1 MSTEVSSNAAG
12 NTGQAAGAQP
22 SAPAKMSR
30 ESVTIIATLL
40 VATFVVILNETIM
53 NVALQRLMVDLGVDA
68 PTVQWLATGFML
80 TMAVVIPTT
89 GFILQS
95 LSTRAVFMLAM
106 GLFTGGTALAAAAP
120 GFEIL
125 LLARIIQAGGTAIM
139 LPLLMTTIL
148 TLVPV
153 ARRGAVMGNVSI
165 AISVAPAMGPTVSG
179 LILEHFTWRFMF
191 VFVLLDL
198 RAFNIRMFTVS
209 VLLMVVAMMALFG
222 GVILLPLY
230 LQEIRGLG
238 SLETGLVLLP
248 GGLAMGLLG
257 PVIGRI
263 FDKVGPLPLT
273 LSGSVLMVLALW
285 QFSMLDAG
293 TPVWWI
299 VTLHVGLSFG
309 LAFLFTP
316 AFTTGLNPLPPH
328 LYSHGSAIMST
339 SQQVA
344 GAAGTA
350 LLVSIFAFVSASSG
364 MVAGMNAA
372 FLAATVIAAAAVV
385 LSAMTRK
392 TEGAG
397 AGHGA
402 HSPNWVARTVFLTQ
416 QNECSRYFLGSAGV
430 ELAQF
435 LDQHV
440 RGLDDAVVPEPGQDG
455 VAGAGEDVVDL
466 AAGHPEVRRAL
477 FAHHDQG
484 LQRQFQERLG
494 RHVRGDDG
502 LDLADTGAHQFALL
516 LALGRAGGQ
525 LVGQGQHRKR
535 HPGREGSAGLQP
547 ALQDGECA
555 VVIPG
560 GDGALVLGGPVG
572 LDAVVHGHRRIV
584 DGQPLHREGPGRVQ
598 GNGTAEA
605 VAEHV
610 RAGGVL
616 HDGREVPDVHVQR
629 VILRLR

>member
-1 MSTEVSSNAAG
+1 MSTEVSSNPSGKPGRPGPVAALKS
-12 NTGQAAGAQP
+12 AAP
-22 SAPAKMSR
+22 EKMSR

-68 PTVQWLATGFML
+68 PTVQWLSTGFML

-106 GLFTGGTALAAAAP
+106 GLFAGGTALAAVAP
-120 GFEIL
+120 GFEVL
-125 LLARIIQAGGTAIM
+125 LLARLIQAGGTAIM

-153 ARRGAVMGNVSI
+153 SRRGAVMGNVSI

-191 VFVLLDL
+191 VFVLPVALTALAIGAKYLTNVGETEKTKLDFFSVVLTIPAFGGLVYGLSQIGGGNGGQGGPNTAAIAALVIGVASLIVFVLRQLRLQKAEAPLLDL
-198 RAFNIRMFTVS
+198 RAFNFRMFTVS

-238 SLETGLVLLP
+238 SLETGLALLP

-257 PVIGRI
+257 PFIGRL

-273 LSGSVLMVLALW
+273 VTGSVLMVLALW

-309 LAFLFTP
+309 LALLFTP

-339 SQQVA
+339 TQQVA

-350 LLVSIFAFVSASSG
+350 LLVSIFAVVSAVSG
-364 MVAGMNAA
+364 LVAGMSAA
-372 FLAATVIAAAAVV
+372 FLTATVIALAAVV
-385 LSAMTRK
+385 LSAMMRK
-392 TEGAG
+392 TEGA
-397 AGHGA
+397 APGHGA
-402 HSPNWVARTVFLTQ
+402 H
-416 QNECSRYFLGSAGV
+416 
-430 ELAQF
+430 
-435 LDQHV
+435 
-440 RGLDDAVVPEPGQDG
+440 
-455 VAGAGEDVVDL
+455 
-466 AAGHPEVRRAL
+466 
-477 FAHHDQG
+477 
-484 LQRQFQERLG
+484 
-494 RHVRGDDG
+494 
-502 LDLADTGAHQFALL
+502 
-516 LALGRAGGQ
+516 
-525 LVGQGQHRKR
+525 
-535 HPGREGSAGLQP
+535 
-547 ALQDGECA
+547 
-555 VVIPG
+555 
-560 GDGALVLGGPVG
+560 
-572 LDAVVHGHRRIV
+572 
-584 DGQPLHREGPGRVQ
+584 
-598 GNGTAEA
+598 
-605 VAEHV
+605 
-610 RAGGVL
+610 
-616 HDGREVPDVHVQR
+616 
-629 VILRLR
+629 

>member
-1 MSTEVSSNAAG
+1 MSTEVSSNAS
-12 NTGQAAGAQP
+12 GQPGPPGQSGQSAAVKP
-22 SAPAKMSR
+22 APEKLSR

-40 VATFVVILNETIM
+40 VATIVVILNETIM

-68 PTVQWLATGFML
+68 PTVQWLSTGFML

-106 GLFTGGTALAAAAP
+106 GLFAGGTALAAVAP

-148 TLVPV
+148 TLVPL

-191 VFVLLDL
+191 VFVLPVALAALAIGAKYLTNVGETEKTKLDFFSVLLTVPAFGGLVYGLSQIGGQGGQGGPSTAAIAALVIGVASLAVFVLRQLRLQKAEAPLLDL
-198 RAFNIRMFTVS
+198 RAFNFRMFTVS

-222 GVILLPLY
+222 AVILLPLY

-238 SLETGLVLLP
+238 SLETGLALLP

-257 PVIGRI
+257 PFIGRL

-273 LSGSVLMVLALW
+273 VTGSVLMVGTLW

-293 TPVWWI
+293 TAVWWI
-299 VTLHVGLSFG
+299 VTLHVLLSFG
-309 LAFLFTP
+309 LALLFTP

-350 LLVSIFAFVSASSG
+350 LLVSIFAVVSASSG
-364 MVAGMNAA
+364 LVAGMSAA
-372 FLAATVIAAAAVV
+372 FLTATAIALAAVV
-385 LSAMTRK
+385 LSAMMRK
-392 TEGAG
+392 TEGA
-397 AGHGA
+397 APGHAA
-402 HSPNWVARTVFLTQ
+402 H
-416 QNECSRYFLGSAGV
+416 
-430 ELAQF
+430 
-435 LDQHV
+435 
-440 RGLDDAVVPEPGQDG
+440 
-455 VAGAGEDVVDL
+455 
-466 AAGHPEVRRAL
+466 
-477 FAHHDQG
+477 
-484 LQRQFQERLG
+484 
-494 RHVRGDDG
+494 
-502 LDLADTGAHQFALL
+502 
-516 LALGRAGGQ
+516 
-525 LVGQGQHRKR
+525 
-535 HPGREGSAGLQP
+535 
-547 ALQDGECA
+547 
-555 VVIPG
+555 
-560 GDGALVLGGPVG
+560 
-572 LDAVVHGHRRIV
+572 
-584 DGQPLHREGPGRVQ
+584 
-598 GNGTAEA
+598 
-605 VAEHV
+605 
-610 RAGGVL
+610 
-616 HDGREVPDVHVQR
+616 
-629 VILRLR
+629 

>member
-1 MSTEVSSNAAG
+1 
-12 NTGQAAGAQP
+12 
-22 SAPAKMSR
+22 MSR

-68 PTVQWLATGFML
+68 PTVQWLSTGFML

-106 GLFTGGTALAAAAP
+106 GLFAGGTALAAVAP

-125 LLARIIQAGGTAIM
+125 LLARIVQAGGTAIM

-148 TLVPV
+148 TLVPL
-153 ARRGAVMGNVSI
+153 AKRGAVMGNVSI

-179 LILEHFTWRFMF
+179 MILEHFTWRFMF
-191 VFVLLDL
+191 VFVLPVALVALAIGARYLTNIGETEKTKLDILSVLLTVPAFGGLVYGLSQIGGGHGGQAGPSAVAIAALVIGVASLTVFVLRQLRLQKAEAPLLDL
-198 RAFNIRMFTVS
+198 RAFNFRMFTVS

-257 PVIGRI
+257 PFIGRL
-263 FDKVGPLPLT
+263 FDRIGPLPLT
-273 LSGSVLMVLALW
+273 VTGSILMVLSLW

-309 LAFLFTP
+309 LALLFTP

-339 SQQVA
+339 TQQVA

-350 LLVSIFAFVSASSG
+350 LLVSIFAVVSASSG
-364 MVAGMNAA
+364 PVAGMSAA
-372 FLAATVIAAAAVV
+372 FLTATVIALAAVV
-385 LSAMTRK
+385 LSAMMRK
-392 TEGAG
+392 TEGA
-397 AGHGA
+397 APGHGPA
-402 HSPNWVARTVFLTQ
+402 H
-416 QNECSRYFLGSAGV
+416 
-430 ELAQF
+430 
-435 LDQHV
+435 
-440 RGLDDAVVPEPGQDG
+440 
-455 VAGAGEDVVDL
+455 
-466 AAGHPEVRRAL
+466 
-477 FAHHDQG
+477 
-484 LQRQFQERLG
+484 
-494 RHVRGDDG
+494 
-502 LDLADTGAHQFALL
+502 
-516 LALGRAGGQ
+516 
-525 LVGQGQHRKR
+525 
-535 HPGREGSAGLQP
+535 
-547 ALQDGECA
+547 
-555 VVIPG
+555 
-560 GDGALVLGGPVG
+560 
-572 LDAVVHGHRRIV
+572 
-584 DGQPLHREGPGRVQ
+584 
-598 GNGTAEA
+598 
-605 VAEHV
+605 
-610 RAGGVL
+610 
-616 HDGREVPDVHVQR
+616 
-629 VILRLR
+629 

>member
-1 MSTEVSSNAAG
+1 MSTEVSSNAS
-12 NTGQAAGAQP
+12 GQPGPPGQSGQSAAVKP
-22 SAPAKMSR
+22 APEKLSR

-68 PTVQWLATGFML
+68 PTVQWLSTGFML

-106 GLFTGGTALAAAAP
+106 GLFAGGTALAAVAP

-148 TLVPV
+148 TLVPL

-191 VFVLLDL
+191 VFVLPVALAALAIGAKYLTNVGETEKTKLDFFSVLLTVPAFGGLVYGLSQIGGQGGQGGPSTAAIAALVIGVASLAVFVLRQLRLQKAEAPLLDL
-198 RAFNIRMFTVS
+198 RAFNFRMFTVS

-222 GVILLPLY
+222 AVILLPLY

-238 SLETGLVLLP
+238 SLETGLALLP

-257 PVIGRI
+257 PFIGRL

-273 LSGSVLMVLALW
+273 VTGSVLMVGTLW

-293 TPVWWI
+293 TAVWWI
-299 VTLHVGLSFG
+299 VTLHVLLSFG
-309 LAFLFTP
+309 LALLFTP

-350 LLVSIFAFVSASSG
+350 LLVSIFAVVSASSG
-364 MVAGMNAA
+364 LVAGMSAA
-372 FLAATVIAAAAVV
+372 FLTATAIALAAVV
-385 LSAMTRK
+385 LSAMMRK
-392 TEGAG
+392 TVGA
-397 AGHGA
+397 APGHAA
-402 HSPNWVARTVFLTQ
+402 H
-416 QNECSRYFLGSAGV
+416 
-430 ELAQF
+430 
-435 LDQHV
+435 
-440 RGLDDAVVPEPGQDG
+440 
-455 VAGAGEDVVDL
+455 
-466 AAGHPEVRRAL
+466 
-477 FAHHDQG
+477 
-484 LQRQFQERLG
+484 
-494 RHVRGDDG
+494 
-502 LDLADTGAHQFALL
+502 
-516 LALGRAGGQ
+516 
-525 LVGQGQHRKR
+525 
-535 HPGREGSAGLQP
+535 
-547 ALQDGECA
+547 
-555 VVIPG
+555 
-560 GDGALVLGGPVG
+560 
-572 LDAVVHGHRRIV
+572 
-584 DGQPLHREGPGRVQ
+584 
-598 GNGTAEA
+598 
-605 VAEHV
+605 
-610 RAGGVL
+610 
-616 HDGREVPDVHVQR
+616 
-629 VILRLR
+629 

>member
-1 MSTEVSSNAAG
+1 MSTEVSSNASG
-12 NTGQAAGAQP
+12 QPVQSGQAAASRP
-22 SAPAKMSR
+22 SAPEKMSR

-68 PTVQWLATGFML
+68 PTVQWLSTGFML

-106 GLFTGGTALAAAAP
+106 GLFAGGTALAAVAP

-125 LLARIIQAGGTAIM
+125 LLARIVQAGGTAIM

-148 TLVPV
+148 TLVPL
-153 ARRGAVMGNVSI
+153 AKRGAVMGNVSI

-179 LILEHFTWRFMF
+179 MILEHFTWRFMF
-191 VFVLLDL
+191 VFVLPVALVALAIGARYLTNIGETEKTKLDILSVLLTVPAFGGLVYGLSQIGGGHGGQSGPGTVAIAALVIGVASLTVFVLRQLRLQKAEAPLLDL
-198 RAFNIRMFTVS
+198 RAFNFRMFTVS

-257 PVIGRI
+257 PFIGRL
-263 FDKVGPLPLT
+263 FDRIGPLPLT
-273 LSGSVLMVLALW
+273 VTGSILMVLSLW

-309 LAFLFTP
+309 LALLFTP

-339 SQQVA
+339 TQQVA

-350 LLVSIFAFVSASSG
+350 LLVSIFAVVSASSG
-364 MVAGMNAA
+364 PVAGMSAA
-372 FLAATVIAAAAVV
+372 FLTATVIALAAVV
-385 LSAMTRK
+385 LSAMMRK
-392 TEGAG
+392 TEGA
-397 AGHGA
+397 APGHGPA
-402 HSPNWVARTVFLTQ
+402 H
-416 QNECSRYFLGSAGV
+416 
-430 ELAQF
+430 
-435 LDQHV
+435 
-440 RGLDDAVVPEPGQDG
+440 
-455 VAGAGEDVVDL
+455 
-466 AAGHPEVRRAL
+466 
-477 FAHHDQG
+477 
-484 LQRQFQERLG
+484 
-494 RHVRGDDG
+494 
-502 LDLADTGAHQFALL
+502 
-516 LALGRAGGQ
+516 
-525 LVGQGQHRKR
+525 
-535 HPGREGSAGLQP
+535 
-547 ALQDGECA
+547 
-555 VVIPG
+555 
-560 GDGALVLGGPVG
+560 
-572 LDAVVHGHRRIV
+572 
-584 DGQPLHREGPGRVQ
+584 
-598 GNGTAEA
+598 
-605 VAEHV
+605 
-610 RAGGVL
+610 
-616 HDGREVPDVHVQR
+616 
-629 VILRLR
+629 

>member
-1 MSTEVSSNAAG
+1 MSTELSSNAPGDPAQA
-12 NTGQAAGAQP
+12 TGAQASAQAAPAT
-22 SAPAKMSR
+22 PAKMSR

-53 NVALQRLMVDLGVDA
+53 NVALQRLMVDLRIDA
-68 PTVQWLATGFML
+68 PTVQWLSTGFML

-106 GLFTGGTALAAAAP
+106 GLFAGGTALAAAAP

-125 LLARIIQAGGTAIM
+125 LLARIVQAGGTAIM

-179 LILEHFTWRFMF
+179 LILEHFSWRFMF
-191 VFVLLDL
+191 VFVLPVALAALALGAKYLTNVGETEKTKLDFLSVFLTIPAFGGVVYGLSQIGGGQGGQGGPGTAAIGALVIGVASLAVFVLRQLRLQRAEAPLLDL
-198 RAFNIRMFTVS
+198 RAFNFRMFTVS

-238 SLETGLVLLP
+238 SLETGLALLP

-273 LSGSVLMVLALW
+273 VTGSILMVLSLW

-293 TPVWWI
+293 TAVWWI

-309 LAFLFTP
+309 LALLFTP

-339 SQQVA
+339 TQQVA

-350 LLVSIFAFVSASSG
+350 LLVSIFAVVSAASG
-364 MVAGMNAA
+364 LVAGMNAA
-372 FLAATVIAAAAVV
+372 FLTATVIALAAVV
-385 LSAMTRK
+385 LSAMMRK
-392 TEGAG
+392 TEGAAPGHG
-397 AGHGA
+397 AGH
-402 HSPNWVARTVFLTQ
+402 
-416 QNECSRYFLGSAGV
+416 
-430 ELAQF
+430 
-435 LDQHV
+435 
-440 RGLDDAVVPEPGQDG
+440 
-455 VAGAGEDVVDL
+455 
-466 AAGHPEVRRAL
+466 
-477 FAHHDQG
+477 
-484 LQRQFQERLG
+484 
-494 RHVRGDDG
+494 
-502 LDLADTGAHQFALL
+502 
-516 LALGRAGGQ
+516 
-525 LVGQGQHRKR
+525 
-535 HPGREGSAGLQP
+535 
-547 ALQDGECA
+547 
-555 VVIPG
+555 
-560 GDGALVLGGPVG
+560 
-572 LDAVVHGHRRIV
+572 
-584 DGQPLHREGPGRVQ
+584 
-598 GNGTAEA
+598 
-605 VAEHV
+605 
-610 RAGGVL
+610 
-616 HDGREVPDVHVQR
+616 
-629 VILRLR
+629 

>member
-1 MSTEVSSNAAG
+1 
-12 NTGQAAGAQP
+12 
-22 SAPAKMSR
+22 APAKMSR

-68 PTVQWLATGFML
+68 PTVQWLSTGFML

-106 GLFTGGTALAAAAP
+106 GLFAGGTALAAAAP

-125 LLARIIQAGGTAIM
+125 LLARIVQAGGTAIM

-148 TLVPV
+148 TLVPL
-153 ARRGAVMGNVSI
+153 AKRGAVMGNVSI

-191 VFVLLDL
+191 VFVLPVALAALAIGAKYLTNVGETEKTKLDFLSVLLTVPAFGGLVYGLSQVGGGHGGQSGPGPAAIAALVIGAASLAVFVLRQLRLQKVEAPLLDL
-198 RAFNIRMFTVS
+198 RAFNFRMFTVS

-238 SLETGLVLLP
+238 SLETGLALLP

-257 PVIGRI
+257 PFIGRL

-273 LSGSVLMVLALW
+273 VTGSILMVLSLW

-293 TPVWWI
+293 TAVWWI
-299 VTLHVGLSFG
+299 VTLHVVLSFG
-309 LAFLFTP
+309 LALLFTP

-339 SQQVA
+339 TQQVA

-350 LLVSIFAFVSASSG
+350 LLVSIFAVVSAASG
-364 MVAGMNAA
+364 LVAGMSAA
-372 FLAATVIAAAAVV
+372 FLTATIIAVAAVV
-385 LSAMTRK
+385 LSAMMRK

-397 AGHGA
+397 PGHGA
-402 HSPNWVARTVFLTQ
+402 H
-416 QNECSRYFLGSAGV
+416 
-430 ELAQF
+430 
-435 LDQHV
+435 
-440 RGLDDAVVPEPGQDG
+440 
-455 VAGAGEDVVDL
+455 
-466 AAGHPEVRRAL
+466 
-477 FAHHDQG
+477 
-484 LQRQFQERLG
+484 
-494 RHVRGDDG
+494 
-502 LDLADTGAHQFALL
+502 
-516 LALGRAGGQ
+516 
-525 LVGQGQHRKR
+525 
-535 HPGREGSAGLQP
+535 
-547 ALQDGECA
+547 
-555 VVIPG
+555 
-560 GDGALVLGGPVG
+560 
-572 LDAVVHGHRRIV
+572 
-584 DGQPLHREGPGRVQ
+584 
-598 GNGTAEA
+598 
-605 VAEHV
+605 
-610 RAGGVL
+610 
-616 HDGREVPDVHVQR
+616 
-629 VILRLR
+629 

>member
-1 MSTEVSSNAAG
+1 MSTEVSSNASG
-12 NTGQAAGAQP
+12 KPVQAAEAQP

-30 ESVTIIATLL
+30 ESVTVIATLL

-95 LSTRAVFMLAM
+95 LTTRAVFMLAM
-106 GLFTGGTALAAAAP
+106 GLFSIGTALAAAAP
-120 GFEIL
+120 GFEVL

-191 VFVLLDL
+191 VFVLPVALAALAIGAKYLTNVGEAEKARLDFLSVLLTVPAFGGLVYGLSQIGGGHGGQAGPGAVPIAALVIGVASLAVFILRQVRLQKSQAPLLDL
-198 RAFNIRMFTVS
+198 RAFKFRMFTVS
-209 VLLMVVAMMALFG
+209 VLLMVVAMMSLFG

-238 SLETGLVLLP
+238 SLETGLSLLP

-257 PVIGRI
+257 PVIGRL

-273 LSGSVLMVLALW
+273 VTGSILLVLSLF
-285 QFSMLDAG
+285 QFSRLDAG

-299 VTLHVGLSFG
+299 IVLHVGLSFG
-309 LAFLFTP
+309 LALLFTP

-339 SQQVA
+339 TQQVA

-350 LLVSIFAFVSASSG
+350 LLVSIFAVVSTTAG
-364 MVAGMNAA
+364 LVAGMSAA
-372 FLAATVIAAAAVV
+372 FLAATVIAVAAVV
-385 LSAMTRK
+385 LSAMMRK
-392 TEGAG
+392 T
-397 AGHGA
+397 
-402 HSPNWVARTVFLTQ
+402 
-416 QNECSRYFLGSAGV
+416 
-430 ELAQF
+430 
-435 LDQHV
+435 
-440 RGLDDAVVPEPGQDG
+440 
-455 VAGAGEDVVDL
+455 
-466 AAGHPEVRRAL
+466 
-477 FAHHDQG
+477 
-484 LQRQFQERLG
+484 
-494 RHVRGDDG
+494 
-502 LDLADTGAHQFALL
+502 
-516 LALGRAGGQ
+516 
-525 LVGQGQHRKR
+525 
-535 HPGREGSAGLQP
+535 
-547 ALQDGECA
+547 
-555 VVIPG
+555 
-560 GDGALVLGGPVG
+560 DGA
-572 LDAVVHGHRRIV
+572 AVS
-584 DGQPLHREGPGRVQ
+584 
-598 GNGTAEA
+598 TAA
-605 VAEHV
+605 H
-610 RAGGVL
+610 
-616 HDGREVPDVHVQR
+616 
-629 VILRLR
+629 

>member
-1 MSTEVSSNAAG
+1 MSTEVSPHAS
-12 NTGQAAGAQP
+12 GQPGQPGQSAQP
-22 SAPAKMSR
+22 AAPKTAAPEKMSR

-68 PTVQWLATGFML
+68 PTVQWLSTGFML

-106 GLFTGGTALAAAAP
+106 GLFASGTALAAIAP

-125 LLARIIQAGGTAIM
+125 LLARIVQAGGTAIM

-148 TLVPV
+148 TLVPL

-191 VFVLLDL
+191 VFVLPVALAALAIGAKYLTNIGETEKTKLDFFSVLLTVPAFGGLVYGLSQIGGGHGGQAGPGMVAIGALVIGVASLAVFVLRQVKLQKVEAPLLDL
-198 RAFNIRMFTVS
+198 RAFKFRMFTVS

-257 PVIGRI
+257 PVIGRL
-263 FDKVGPLPLT
+263 FDRIGPLPLT
-273 LSGSVLMVLALW
+273 VTGSVLMVLALW

-293 TPVWWI
+293 TAVWWI

-309 LAFLFTP
+309 LALLFTP

-339 SQQVA
+339 TQQVA

-350 LLVSIFAFVSASSG
+350 LLVSIFAVVSAASG
-364 MVAGMNAA
+364 LVAGMSAA
-372 FLAATVIAAAAVV
+372 FLTATVIALAAVV
-385 LSAMTRK
+385 LSAMMRK

-397 AGHGA
+397 PGHGPA
-402 HSPNWVARTVFLTQ
+402 H
-416 QNECSRYFLGSAGV
+416 
-430 ELAQF
+430 
-435 LDQHV
+435 
-440 RGLDDAVVPEPGQDG
+440 
-455 VAGAGEDVVDL
+455 
-466 AAGHPEVRRAL
+466 
-477 FAHHDQG
+477 
-484 LQRQFQERLG
+484 
-494 RHVRGDDG
+494 
-502 LDLADTGAHQFALL
+502 
-516 LALGRAGGQ
+516 
-525 LVGQGQHRKR
+525 
-535 HPGREGSAGLQP
+535 
-547 ALQDGECA
+547 
-555 VVIPG
+555 
-560 GDGALVLGGPVG
+560 
-572 LDAVVHGHRRIV
+572 
-584 DGQPLHREGPGRVQ
+584 
-598 GNGTAEA
+598 
-605 VAEHV
+605 
-610 RAGGVL
+610 
-616 HDGREVPDVHVQR
+616 
-629 VILRLR
+629 